1 MTKFGTIGSGD
12 GQFNDA
18 TSVAVNPSTGNVYV
32 ADSFNGRIQVFDS
45 SGTFIT
51 RFGTP
56 GSGDG
61 QFDRPE
67 GVAVNPS
74 TGNVYVADTSTHRV
88 QVFFLD
94 P

>member
-1 MTKFGTIGSGD
+1 MF
-12 GQFNDA
+12 
-18 TSVAVNPSTGNVYV
+18 V
-32 ADSFNGRIQVFDS
+32 ADQGNSRIQVFDS

-51 RFGTP
+51 KFGTF

-61 QFDRPE
+61 QFNDLS
-67 GVAVNPS
+67 GVAVNPT
-74 TGNVYVADTSTHRV
+74 TGNVFVADSDNNRV